1 MALNA
6 TEPPAHAELHADG
19 KFAAQAR
26 EMATSDHER
35 RSKRKERDESDSSS
49 SDSSDSARRKR
60 RRKEHKKEKKR
71 KKEEKK
77 RKKERRHR
85 DSDKERATPLPS
97 VYAGVSEPLPSVYAG
112 VSEPLLSVYAG
123 VSEPLLSV
131 YAGVSEEAALPDDE
145 LQPKQR
151 TLGAQR
157 PEDAQVEYER
167 SQRIFTVFDPSLGVE
182 RQVRASG
189 EVVEQCVSRSA
200 AAQLQH
206 DKARVVQ
213 PVVTPGPQRET
224 YTGRTKFPSQHP
236 WFGYK

>member
-1 MALNA
+1 MLAYLNYTPRTPSQFFRCMQNCMKIASESLRTSAL
-6 TEPPAHAELHADG
+6 
-19 KFAAQAR
+19 
-26 EMATSDHER
+26 EMATSDDER
-35 RSKRKERDESDSSS
+35 SSKRKERDESDSST

-85 DSDKERATPLPS
+85 DSDKERATPLP
-97 VYAGVSEPLPSVYAG
+97 
-112 VSEPLLSVYAG
+112 SVYAG

>member
-1 MALNA
+1 M
-6 TEPPAHAELHADG
+6 HAELHADG

-85 DSDKERATPLPS
+85 DSDKERATPLP
-97 VYAGVSEPLPSVYAG
+97 
-112 VSEPLLSVYAG
+112 SVYAG

>member
-1 MALNA
+1 MQNCMQIVSESLR
-6 TEPPAHAELHADG
+6 TSV
-19 KFAAQAR
+19 F
-26 EMATSDHER
+26 EMATSDNER
-35 RSKRKERDESDSSS
+35 SSKRKERDESDSST

-97 VYAGVSEPLPSVYAG
+97 VYAGVSEPL
-112 VSEPLLSVYAG
+112 
-123 VSEPLLSV
+123 LSV

-157 PEDAQVEYER
+157 PEDAQAEYER

-213 PVVTPGPQRET
+213 PVVTGPQRET

>member
-1 MALNA
+1 MPH
-6 TEPPAHAELHADG
+6 TPPHIVTTT
-19 KFAAQAR
+19 

-85 DSDKERATPLPS
+85 DSDKERATPLP
-97 VYAGVSEPLPSVYAG
+97 
-112 VSEPLLSVYAG
+112 SVYAG

>member
-1 MALNA
+1 MQNCMQ
-6 TEPPAHAELHADG
+6 TESWHKL
-19 KFAAQAR
+19 
-26 EMATSDHER
+26 EMATSDDER

-85 DSDKERATPLPS
+85 DSDKERATPLP
-97 VYAGVSEPLPSVYAG
+97 
-112 VSEPLLSVYAG
+112 SVYAG

>member
-85 DSDKERATPLPS
+85 DSDKERATPLP
-97 VYAGVSEPLPSVYAG
+97 
-112 VSEPLLSVYAG
+112 SVYAG

>member
-26 EMATSDHER
+26 EMATSDDER

-85 DSDKERATPLPS
+85 DSDKERATPLP
-97 VYAGVSEPLPSVYAG
+97 
-112 VSEPLLSVYAG
+112 SVYAG

>member
-1 MALNA
+1 MVHLLS
-6 TEPPAHAELHADG
+6 AELCDG
-19 KFAAQAR
+19 VGL
-26 EMATSDHER
+26 
-35 RSKRKERDESDSSS
+35 
-49 SDSSDSARRKR
+49 
-60 RRKEHKKEKKR
+60 EKKR

-85 DSDKERATPLPS
+85 DSDKERATPLP
-97 VYAGVSEPLPSVYAG
+97 
-112 VSEPLLSVYAG
+112 SVYAG